1 MYGHRVLPTE
11 LRDELPPID
20 RGWGAYGA
28 DDTDTDTDPETDT
41 EADRDDDEVDGPA
54 DLTLQQYARWR
65 QKGDEEKSV
74 RGQAGMLAEGIA
86 AISAEPGLHVI
97 HVSLPHRPWR
107 LTPSGRSLASVPR
120 AASDPKAQTSE
131 FSARLAY
138 QLHSM
143 QVGAVDV
150 AIGALV
156 DRLRAQSTWDDTLLV
171 VTSDHG
177 YSLTPPDL
185 GRAVTDGNAE
195 EVYRVPLFIK
205 APGQIEG
212 EVVDATAQTIDVLPS
227 IIDLLDAEVSWE
239 LDGHSLYDGSRPH
252 TPPRVDP
259 DVDAVLAIAAR
270 RAEQFPY
277 GDDWVALAAVG
288 ANGDLVGRDVDE
300 LTVGVASEYGVI
312 VDQAEQLD
320 RQPADGGTLPPV
332 LTGTVTGPA
341 APPSA
346 ELVVAVDGTVAGV
359 VGDYRREG
367 RGWAF
372 TGYIADL
379 SRDGVNE
386 LVVYEVERAPGGA
399 ILHPAN

>member
-1 MYGHRVLPTE
+1 MGQRHVDHVQARLSADGGDALGEHAGLAAHALFLVAL
-11 LRDELPPID
+11 LPPPGVLLE
-20 RGWGAYGA
+20 REVGGAIVLVVV
-28 DDTDTDTDPETDT
+28 T
-41 EADRDDDEVDGPA
+41 V
-54 DLTLQQYARWR
+54 
-65 QKGDEEKSV
+65 
-74 RGQAGMLAEGIA
+74 
-86 AISAEPGLHVI
+86 GLGVGLG
-97 HVSLPHRPWR
+97 V
-107 LTPSGRSLASVPR
+107 GVGVGV
-120 AASDPKAQTSE
+120 
-131 FSARLAY
+131 
-138 QLHSM
+138 
-143 QVGAVDV
+143 VGAVDV

-156 DRLRAQSTWDDTLLV
+156 DRLRARSTWDDTLLV

-227 IIDLLDAEVSWE
+227 IIDLLDAEVGWE